1 MMPGSFCYMAS
12 LTARGGA
19 FTAVQNLS
27 PEAHSR
33 SAFLFDLP
41 RPTLKE
47 GETVD
52 HELDKRAE
60 GIAQCAKLGGRI
72 YFDVHDFPPELVTGS
87 GFQPIS
93 YLAQMLRRNG
103 TTCVPVTGTIV
114 DRGLEYVEAVRGIVA
129 TDLKGVCIRLARD
142 ELEEPT
148 FLEEA
153 IGATLEALSIPPEK
167 ADLVL
172 NFAFVGNDKA
182 ERLRSVA
189 KDAIDAINGMG
200 NFRNIVLS
208 GTSIPAQLGKRT
220 KGEVLRFRRVEYDIW
235 SDVARL
241 LAGTRDLAFGDH
253 GIVEIHHTP
262 PAKVVN
268 VPARIRY
275 TTPLDHVIRRAAR
288 GDYQQLCK
296 ELVTSKDFMGRNFS
310 FGDQKFASVAM
321 FGTGKF
327 SPGPAVANDAN
338 HHIEFVS
345 QQVWQHIGACGGEG
359 RFALPKPLS
368 HAWLNQ
374 LLEIEAS

>member
-1 MMPGSFCYMAS
+1 M
-12 LTARGGA
+12 
-19 FTAVQNLS
+19 
-27 PEAHSR
+27 
-33 SAFLFDLP
+33 
-41 RPTLKE
+41 
-47 GETVD
+47 
-52 HELDKRAE
+52 
-60 GIAQCAKLGGRI
+60 
-72 YFDVHDFPPELVTGS
+72 
-87 GFQPIS
+87 
-93 YLAQMLRRNG
+93 
-103 TTCVPVTGTIV
+103 
-114 DRGLEYVEAVRGIVA
+114 
-129 TDLKGVCIRLARD
+129 
-142 ELEEPT
+142 
-148 FLEEA
+148 
-153 IGATLEALSIPPEK
+153 
-167 ADLVL
+167 

-189 KDAIDAINGMG
+189 RDAIDAIIRIG

-235 SDVARL
+235 SDVARM
-241 LAGTRDLAFGDH
+241 LASTRDLAFGDH
-253 GIVEIHHTP
+253 GIIEIHHAP

-310 FGDQKFASVAM
+310 IGDQKLASVAM
-321 FGTGKF
+321 FGAGKF

-359 RFALPKPLS
+359 QFALPRALS
-368 HAWLNQ
+368 RAWLNQ
-374 LLEIEAS
+374 LLDIGAD

>member
-1 MMPGSFCYMAS
+1 MSGSFCYMAN
-12 LTARGGA
+12 LAARGGA

-27 PEAHSR
+27 PDAHSR

-41 RPTLKE
+41 RPTLEE
-47 GETVD
+47 GKTVD
-52 HELDKRAE
+52 RELDKRAE
-60 GIAQCAKLGGRI
+60 GIAQCGKLGGRI
-72 YFDVHDFPPELVTGS
+72 YFDVHDFPPELVTETGL
-87 GFQPIS
+87 QPIE
-93 YLAQMLRRNG
+93 YLAQRLRRSG
-103 TTCVPVTGTIV
+103 TVCVPVTGTIS
-114 DRGLEYVEAVRGIVA
+114 DRGPEYVESVRDIAV
-129 TDLKGVCIRLARD
+129 TDHKGVCLRLARD

-153 IGATLEALSIPPEK
+153 IGATLEALRVSPGK
-167 ADLVL
+167 TDLVM

-189 KDAIDAINGMG
+189 RDAIDAIIRIG

-220 KGEVLRFRRVEYDIW
+220 KGEALRFRRVEYDIW
-235 SDVARL
+235 SDVARM
-241 LAGTRDLAFGDH
+241 LASTRDLAFGDH
-253 GIVEIHHTP
+253 GIIEIHHAP

-310 FGDQKFASVAM
+310 IGDQKLASVAM
-321 FGTGKF
+321 FGAGKF

-359 RFALPKPLS
+359 QFALPRALS
-368 HAWLNQ
+368 RAWLNQ
-374 LLEIEAS
+374 LLDIGAD